1 MTLPVLQFRVSRNCC
16 PKPTKS
22 EDNGTFLV
30 PSNDRPNHNGN
41 LKNQKHFAGPAFKA
55 RPMKHYRKRLLP
67 NNRVGSSRATIRSFD
82 VPGGVSYNNDGNY
95 CDKNGLVHLNEK
107 I

>member
-1 MTLPVLQFRVSRNCC
+1 MTLPVLQFRVRRNCC
-16 PKPTKS
+16 PKPTKN
-22 EDNGTFLV
+22 ENNGTFLV

-67 NNRVGSSRATIRSFD
+67 NNRVGSSRATMRSFD